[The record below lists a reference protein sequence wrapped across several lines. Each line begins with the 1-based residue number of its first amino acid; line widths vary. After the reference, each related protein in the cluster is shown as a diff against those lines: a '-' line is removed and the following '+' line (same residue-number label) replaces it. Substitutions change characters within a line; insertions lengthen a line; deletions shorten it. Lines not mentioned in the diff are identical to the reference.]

1 MSPIYLTSPLATSL
15 HASKVARN
23 TFQMYSN
30 AAWLGRFD
38 GKVGS
43 HWLDEP
49 HLGLI
54 HDLGEQ
60 LIGRR

>member
-1 MSPIYLTSPLATSL
+1 
-15 HASKVARN
+15 
-23 TFQMYSN
+23 MYSN